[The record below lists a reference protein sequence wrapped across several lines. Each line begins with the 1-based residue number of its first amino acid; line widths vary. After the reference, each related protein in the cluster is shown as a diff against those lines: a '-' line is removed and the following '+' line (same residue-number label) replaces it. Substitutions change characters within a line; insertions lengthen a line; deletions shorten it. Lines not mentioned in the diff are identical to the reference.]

1 MSILGELKRRNVTRV
16 ALLYIVAAWLVLQVA
31 DVSISLLSLP
41 EWVGKVVFLLLA
53 LGFPFALIF
62 SWVYEL
68 TPEGLRRESEIDRDR
83 SITHATG
90 RRINILT
97 ALLLILAISAVVLD
111 RVIPEGGDTAASSE
125 DAEAE
130 RAAAASGPPSIAV
143 LPFVNMS
150 NDPEQ
155 EYFSDG
161 ISEELLNVL
170 ARYPELRVAA
180 RTSAF
185 QFKGRNLDVGE
196 IARKLGVGYVLEGSV
211 RKSGD
216 TIRITAQLIEADTG
230 YHLWSSSYDRQLV
243 DIFVIQDEISAA
255 IGEALEIELALASG
269 SEGPAATI
277 AATTNM
283 DAFDAYV
290 RGRQLIN
297 LRGRKNIEAAV
308 GHLEHALELDGS
320 YAPAHAQLAIAIT
333 LLSNTPGSYGEL
345 SMDQIRVRAQPH
357 VDRAFELEPDLPE
370 AYGARTLLSITSS
383 DYQSAIDNAERALA
397 LNPSYADALNWL
409 HLAYAGLGRYEQ
421 SIRTTE
427 RQLEVDPLSIVGR
440 ANYAGVL
447 GVRGEMERALAIADM
462 VADQSEKT
470 AMDARARIYY
480 YAGEPASALQ
490 WALKSYARSPD
501 DSFNSTF
508 VCRSLG
514 QLGLV
519 HEAVR
524 VREDM
529 LYWAYLNARM
539 WPELIRTSRTRLE
552 KDPADRNSQLYLAN
566 ALHLSGEVEV
576 AQPIY
581 ESLHA
586 IHPDLPIIDNTS
598 ETLAPSARA
607 TLGRARRGDLDG
619 AAELAGL
626 TRRILR
632 QREMAGIVHAED
644 YRASAVLHAVDGA
657 YDTALEEIDKATRI
671 GPRDPS
677 IFSEPAFDA
686 IRDTNRFEALEA
698 RLKSFLAGERARAV
712 QMLCFDNP
720 VPETWEPLPETCAGI
735 ERAY

>member
-16 ALLYIVAAWLVLQVA
+16 ALLYVVAAWLVLQVA

-62 SWVYEL
+62 SWAYEL
-68 TPEGLRRESEIDRDR
+68 TPEGLRRESEIDRSR
-83 SITHATG
+83 SITHVTG

-97 ALLLILAISAVVLD
+97 AVLLILTISVIVLD
-111 RVIPEGGDTAASSE
+111 RVTPETRDTAASA
-125 DAEAE
+125 DIAEKE
-130 RAAAASGPPSIAV
+130 RATTEWGSSIAV

-170 ARYPELRVAA
+170 AQYPELRVAA

-196 IARKLGVGYVLEGSV
+196 IAQKLSVGYVLEGSV

-230 YHLWSSSYDRQLV
+230 YHLWSNSYDRRLV
-243 DIFVIQDEISAA
+243 DIFAIQDEISAA
-255 IGEALEIELALASG
+255 IGEALEVELNLASG
-269 SEGPAATI
+269 SAASATTVAATK
-277 AATTNM
+277 NM

-308 GHLEHALELDGS
+308 VHLEHALELDEN

-383 DYQSAIDNAERALA
+383 DYASAIDNAERALA
-397 LNPSYADALNWL
+397 LNPSYADAINWL
-409 HLAYAGLGRYEQ
+409 HLSYSGLGRYED
-421 SIRTTE
+421 SVRTTE
-427 RQLEVDPLSIVGR
+427 RQLEVDPLSVVGR

-447 GVRGEMERALAIADM
+447 ALRGDMARAFAMANAI
-462 VADQSEKT
+462 ADQSEKT
-470 AMDARARIYY
+470 AMDTRARIRY
-480 YAGEPASALQ
+480 YAGEPASALE

-501 DSFNSTF
+501 DSFSSTF
-508 VCRSLG
+508 ICRTLG

-519 HEAVR
+519 HEAAR
-524 VREDM
+524 VRQDM
-529 LYWAYLNARM
+529 HYWTYLNARM
-539 WPELIRTSRTRLE
+539 WPELIRTARARLDS
-552 KDPADRNSQLYLAN
+552 DPADLNSQLYLAN
-566 ALHLSGEVEV
+566 ALHLSGDVEG

-586 IHPDLPIIDNTS
+586 IRPDLPIIDNTS

-607 TLGRARRGDLDG
+607 TFGRVSMGDAGG

-626 TRRILR
+626 TRQILR
-632 QREMAGIVHAED
+632 RRESAGLVHAED
-644 YRASAVLHAVDGA
+644 YRASAILHAADGVYEA
-657 YDTALEEIDKATRI
+657 ALEDLDNATRM

-677 IFSEPAFDA
+677 IFSEPAFAA
-686 IRDTNRFEALEA
+686 IRDSDRFKALET
-698 RLKSFLAGERARAV
+698 RMEEFLTRERTRALR
-712 QMLCFDNP
+712 MLCFDNP
-720 VPETWEPLPETCAGI
+720 VPDAWPPLPETCAGLKRS
-735 ERAY
+735 E